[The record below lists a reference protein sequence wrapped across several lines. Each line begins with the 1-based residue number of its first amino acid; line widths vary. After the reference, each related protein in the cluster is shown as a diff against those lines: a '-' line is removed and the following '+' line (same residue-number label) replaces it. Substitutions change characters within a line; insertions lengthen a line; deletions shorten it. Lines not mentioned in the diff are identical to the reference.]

1 MALTQGKMRYYEIMR
16 LSWFL
21 FKALAVVFIIVAVG
35 SSYYIVSNLPEI
47 DMLRDVRMQVP
58 LRVYSQDGS
67 LIGEFG
73 EKRRAPVTIDEVPE
87 QLIRAFIAAED
98 DRFFAHP
105 GVDWQGLLRA
115 TISLVRTGEKKQGGS
130 TITMQVARN
139 FFLSREKTYMRK
151 LNEIF
156 LAIKIERELSK
167 NEILELYLNKI
178 YLGQRAYGV
187 GAAAQVY
194 YGTGITGLNLAQHAM
209 LAGLP
214 KAPSRTNPVTSPEQA
229 VQRRSYVLRRM
240 LELGYIDRA
249 RFNEADSAPVTASLH
264 SPSIDL
270 EAPYVAEMVRKH
282 MLEEYGEDAYSA
294 GYTVTTTIRDTLQA
308 AANRALNLALLDYD
322 ERHGYRGP
330 EQHYELTPD
339 MAGDGWDQLLAA
351 HATIADLVPA
361 LIIEERGFTA
371 SAWVSGSGRI
381 DLGWNSLDWA
391 RRYINEN
398 VRGPAPRNIGE
409 IVKVGDVVRVRK
421 DANGSWRLAQV
432 PDIEGGLV
440 SLDPHNGATLALVGG
455 FDFYRSKFNRV
466 TQAER
471 QPGSSFK
478 PFIYSAALENGF
490 SAASVIND
498 APIVYDDPSIEDTWR
513 PENYSG
519 RTFGPTRLREAL
531 RRSRNLVSIRLLHAM
546 GVPNALRHAAK
557 FGFDVDNLP
566 GNLSLALGSGAVTPW
581 QLAGS
586 YTVFANGGYRVEP
599 FFIERLETYTGDL
612 LFQAHPA
619 SVCPDCPEA
628 AEAGDGQKLRP
639 WPSETAP
646 VETPEAAEAGD
657 GIEVRP
663 QSGEA
668 AALETPE
675 TEAPGQDPSEA
686 PPVNQKIAER
696 VVNPQNIWIMNE
708 LTRDVIRRGT
718 GARAY
723 RELKRD
729 DISGKTGTTNE
740 QRDAWFAGFS
750 PSVVAV
756 TWVGFDGFEPMGQ
769 GEVGGRTALSIWIDY
784 MRTALA
790 DVPVTLAS
798 RPADIVTIRINRETG
813 CPAEAGDDNA
823 EFEVFMADRLPDADE
838 CSVLL
843 IPYDATSETTEAP
856 GRLF

>member
-1 MALTQGKMRYYEIMR
+1 MRAI
-16 LSWFL
+16 SL
-21 FKALAVVFIIVAVG
+21 FKALVVVFIIGAAA
-35 SSYYIVSNLPEI
+35 SIFYLVSNLPEI

-73 EKRRAPVTIDEVPE
+73 EKRRAPVLIDEVPE
-87 QLIRAFIAAED
+87 QLIQAFIAAED

-105 GVDWQGLLRA
+105 GVDWQGLVRA
-115 TISLVRTGEKKQGGS
+115 AFSLIRTGEKRQGGS

-156 LAIKIERELSK
+156 LAIKIERELTK

-194 YGTGITGLNLAQHAM
+194 YGTGITELNLSQHAM

-240 LELGYIDRA
+240 LELDYIDQA
-249 RFNEADSAPVTASLH
+249 RFLEADSAPVTASLH

-282 MLEEYGEDAYSA
+282 LVEEYGDNTYGD
-294 GYTVTTTIRDTLQA
+294 GYVVTTTIRDTLQV
-308 AANRALNLALLDYD
+308 AANRALNLALLQYD

-330 EQHYELTPD
+330 EQHHELTPD
-339 MAGDGWDQLLAA
+339 MAGGGWDQLLDA
-351 HATIADLVPA
+351 HAVIADLVPA

-371 SAWVSGSGRI
+371 SAWVSGIGRI
-381 DLGWNSLDWA
+381 ELDWNSLGWA
-391 RRYINEN
+391 RRYITEN

-409 IVKVGDVVRVRK
+409 IVKVGDIVRVRK
-421 DANGSWRLAQV
+421 GANGGWRLTQI

-455 FDFYRSKFNRV
+455 FDFYRSKFNRI

-478 PFIYSAALENGF
+478 PFIYSAALNNGF
-490 SAASVIND
+490 TAASVIND
-498 APIVYDDPSIEDTWR
+498 APIVYNDPSIEDKWR

-531 RRSRNLVSIRLLHAM
+531 IRSRNLVSIRLLHAM
-546 GVPNALRHAAK
+546 GVRNALRHIEK
-557 FGFDVDNLP
+557 FGFDTDVLP
-566 GNLSLALGSGAVTPW
+566 KNLSLALGSGVITPW
-581 QLAGS
+581 QLASS

-599 FFIERLETYTGDL
+599 FFIDRIETYTGDL
-612 LFQAHPA
+612 LYQAQPVT
-619 SVCPDCPEA
+619 VCPDCPEA
-628 AEAGDGQKLRP
+628 AEAGDG
-639 WPSETAP
+639 
-646 VETPEAAEAGD
+646 
-657 GIEVRP
+657 IEFRP
-663 QSGEA
+663 QPGEA
-668 AALETPE
+668 AAVETLEAE
-675 TEAPGQDPSEA
+675 DPGQDPPETV
-686 PPVNQKIAER
+686 PVEKNNAER

-708 LTRDVIRRGT
+708 LTRDVVRRGT

-729 DISGKTGTTNE
+729 DLSGKTGTTNE
-740 QRDAWFAGFS
+740 QRDAWFAGFN
-750 PSVVAV
+750 PSFVAV
-756 TWVGFDGFEPMGQ
+756 AWVGFDDFKPMGQ
-769 GEVGGRTALSIWIDY
+769 GEVGGRTALSIWIEF
-784 MRTALA
+784 MRTALN
-790 DVPVTLAS
+790 DVPVNLGE

-813 CPAEAGDDNA
+813 CPANAGDTNA
-823 EFEVFMADRLPDADE
+823 GFEVFMADRLPDATE
-838 CSVLL
+838 CSRMLM
-843 IPYDATSETTEAP
+843 PYDNSPEKTDAP

>member
-1 MALTQGKMRYYEIMR
+1 MRAM
-16 LSWFL
+16 SL
-21 FKALAVVFIIVAVG
+21 FKMLAVVFIIGAGAAVY
-35 SSYYIVSNLPEI
+35 SIVSNLPEI

-73 EKRRAPVTIDEVPE
+73 EKRRAPALIDEVPE
-87 QLIRAFIAAED
+87 QLIQAFVAAED
-98 DRFFAHP
+98 DRFYAHP
-105 GVDWQGLLRA
+105 GVDWQGLVRA
-115 TISLVRTGEKKQGGS
+115 AVSLARTGEKRQGGS

-156 LAIKIERELSK
+156 LALKIERELTK

-194 YGTGITGLNLAQHAM
+194 YGADVADLDLAQHAM

-240 LELGYIDRA
+240 LELGYIDQA
-249 RFNEADSAPVTASLH
+249 RFLEADSAPVTASLH

-282 MLEEYGEDAYSA
+282 LVEEYGDNAHSD
-294 GYTVTTTIRDTLQA
+294 GYVVTTTIRDTLQV
-308 AANRALNLALLDYD
+308 AANRALNLALLEYD

-330 EQHYELTPD
+330 EQRYELTPD
-339 MAGDGWDQLLAA
+339 MAGDGWDQLLDA
-351 HATIADLVPA
+351 HAAIADLAPA

-371 SAWVSGSGRI
+371 TAWVSGVGRI
-381 DLGWNSLDWA
+381 ELGWNSMGWA

-409 IVKVGDVVRVRK
+409 IIKVGDVVRVRK
-421 DANGSWRLAQV
+421 DADGRWRLAQV
-432 PDIEGGLV
+432 PGIEGGLV

-490 SAASVIND
+490 TTASIIND
-498 APIVYDDPSIEDTWR
+498 APIVYDDPSIEDQWR

-519 RTFGPTRLREAL
+519 RSFGPTRLREAL
-531 RRSRNLVSIRLLHAM
+531 RRSRNLVSIRLLHAV
-546 GVPNALRHAAK
+546 GVRNTVSHAAK
-557 FGFDVDNLP
+557 FGFDAGRLP
-566 GNLSLALGSGAVTPW
+566 KNLSLALGTGAVTPW
-581 QLAGS
+581 QLAAS

-599 FFIERLETYTGDL
+599 FFIERIETYTGDL
-612 LFQAHPA
+612 LFQARPV
-619 SVCPDCPEA
+619 SVCPGCPEA
-628 AEAGDGQKLRP
+628 AGDGDGQKLP
-639 WPSETAP
+639 PLSGEAEP
-646 VETPEAAEAGD
+646 VETPEAEAAEAGD
-657 GIEVRP
+657 GIQFRP
-663 QSGEA
+663 QSGQA
-668 AALETPE
+668 AAVETPE
-675 TEAPGQDPSEA
+675 AAPVEQS
-686 PPVNQKIAER
+686 IAER
-696 VVNPQNIWIMNE
+696 VVSAQNIWIMND
-708 LTRDVIRRGT
+708 LTRDVVRRGT

-729 DISGKTGTTNE
+729 DLGGKTGTTNE
-740 QRDAWFAGFS
+740 QRDAWFAGFN
-750 PSVVAV
+750 PSMVAV
-756 TWVGFDGFEPMGQ
+756 AWVGFDDFSPMGQ
-769 GEVGGRTALSIWIDY
+769 GETGSRTALSVWIEY
-784 MRTALA
+784 MRTALKGLPA
-790 DVPVTLAS
+790 APAA
-798 RPADIVTIRINRETG
+798 RPAGIVTIRINRATG
-813 CPAEAGDDNA
+813 CPAEAGDVDA
-823 EFEVFMADRLPDADE
+823 EFEVFMADRVPDADE
-838 CSVLL
+838 CSNLI
-843 IPYDATSETTEAP
+843 IPYDSTSESNEAP
-856 GRLF
+856 GRIF

>member
-1 MALTQGKMRYYEIMR
+1 MRAM
-16 LSWFL
+16 SL
-21 FKALAVVFIIVAVG
+21 FKMLAVVFIIGAGAAVY
-35 SSYYIVSNLPEI
+35 SIVSNLPDI

-73 EKRRAPVTIDEVPE
+73 EKRRAPVLIDQVPE
-87 QLIRAFIAAED
+87 QLLQAFIAAED

-105 GVDWQGLLRA
+105 GVDWQGLVRA
-115 TISLVRTGEKKQGGS
+115 AFSLIRTGEKRQGGS

-156 LAIKIERELSK
+156 LAIKIERELTK

-194 YGTGITGLNLAQHAM
+194 YGTGITNLNLAQHAM

-240 LELGYIDRA
+240 LELDYIDQA
-249 RFNEADSAPVTASLH
+249 RFLEADSAPVTASLH

-282 MLEEYGEDAYSA
+282 LVEEYGDNAYSD
-294 GYTVTTTIRDTLQA
+294 GYVVTTTIRDTLQV
-308 AANRALNLALLDYD
+308 AANRALNLALLEYD

-339 MAGDGWDQLLAA
+339 MAGDGWDQLLDA
-351 HATIADLVPA
+351 HAAIADLAPA

-371 SAWVSGSGRI
+371 SAWVSGMGRI
-381 DLGWNSLDWA
+381 ELGWNSLDWA
-391 RRYINEN
+391 RMYINEN

-421 DANGSWRLAQV
+421 DADGRWRLAQI

-455 FDFYRSKFNRV
+455 FDFYRSKFNRA

-490 SAASVIND
+490 TTASIIND
-498 APIVYDDPSIEDTWR
+498 APIVYDDPSIEDQWR

-519 RTFGPTRLREAL
+519 RSFGPTRLREAL
-531 RRSRNLVSIRLLHAM
+531 RRSRNLVSIRLLHAV
-546 GVPNALRHAAK
+546 GVRSTIRHIEK
-557 FGFDVDNLP
+557 FGFDTDRLP
-566 GNLSLALGSGAVTPW
+566 KNLSLALGTGTVTPW
-581 QLAGS
+581 QLAAS

-599 FFIERLETYTGDL
+599 FFVDRIETYTGDL
-612 LFQAHPA
+612 LFQAHPVT
-619 SVCPDCPEA
+619 VCPDCPKA
-628 AEAGDGQKLRP
+628 AAAGD
-639 WPSETAP
+639 E
-646 VETPEAAEAGD
+646 
-657 GIEVRP
+657 IEFRP
-663 QSGEA
+663 QSGDA

-675 TEAPGQDPSEA
+675 AEDPGQDPPETT
-686 PPVNQKIAER
+686 PVNQQIAER
-696 VVNPQNIWIMNE
+696 VVSPQNIWIMND
-708 LTRDVIRRGT
+708 LTRDVVRRGT

-729 DISGKTGTTNE
+729 DLSGKTGTTNE
-740 QRDAWFAGFS
+740 QRDAWFAGFN
-750 PSVVAV
+750 PSMVAV
-756 TWVGFDGFEPMGQ
+756 TWVGFDDFSPMGQ
-769 GEVGGRTALSIWIDY
+769 GETGSRSALSIWIEY
-784 MRTALA
+784 VRAALK
-790 DVPVTLAS
+790 DMPVNPVA

-813 CPAEAGDDNA
+813 CPAKAGDANA
-823 EFEVFMADRLPDADE
+823 QFEVFMAARLPDADE
-838 CSVLL
+838 CSKLI
-843 IPYDATSETTEAP
+843 IPYDITSESSEAP
-856 GRLF
+856 GRIF

>member
-1 MALTQGKMRYYEIMR
+1 MRVN
-16 LSWFL
+16 SL
-21 FKALAVVFIIVAVG
+21 FKALAVVIIIGVAA
-35 SSYYIVSNLPEI
+35 SSFNIASNLPEI

-67 LIGEFG
+67 LLGEFG
-73 EKRRAPVTIDEVPE
+73 EKRRVPVLIDEVPE
-87 QLIRAFIAAED
+87 QLIQAFIAAED
-98 DRFFAHP
+98 DRFYAHP

-115 TISLVRTGEKKQGGS
+115 AISLVRTGEKRQGGS

-156 LAIKIERELSK
+156 LAIKIERELTK

-240 LELGYIDRA
+240 LELGYIDQA
-249 RFNEADSAPVTASLH
+249 RFQAADNAPVTASLH

-282 MLEEYGEDAYSA
+282 LVEEYGDSAYSA
-294 GYTVTTTIRDTLQA
+294 GYVVTTTIRDTLQV
-308 AANRALNLALLDYD
+308 AANRALNRALLQYD

-330 EQHYELTPD
+330 EQHYELTPG
-339 MAGDGWDQLLAA
+339 MTGDGWDQLLAA
-351 HATIADLVPA
+351 HSAVAGLLPA
-361 LIIEERGFTA
+361 LIIDERGFAA
-371 SAWVSGSGRI
+371 SAWVQGIGRI
-381 DLGWNSLDWA
+381 ELDWNSLGWA

-398 VRGPAPRNIGE
+398 VRGPAPTNTGE
-409 IVKVGDVVRVRK
+409 VVSVGDIVRVRE
-421 DANGSWRLAQV
+421 DSDGNWRLAQI

-440 SLDPHNGATLALVGG
+440 SLDPHNGAALALVGG
-455 FDFYRSKFNRV
+455 FEFYRSKFNRI

-490 SAASVIND
+490 TAASIIND
-498 APIVYDDPSIEDTWR
+498 APIVYDDPSIEDKWR

-546 GVPNALRHAAK
+546 GVRNALRHVER
-557 FGFDVDNLP
+557 FGFDIDELP
-566 GNLSLALGSGAVTPW
+566 RNLSLALGTGSITPW
-581 QLAGS
+581 QLASS
-586 YTVFANGGYRVEP
+586 YTVLANGGYRVEP
-599 FFIERLETYTGDL
+599 FFITRIETYTGDL
-612 LFQAHPA
+612 LFEAQPVTVCSH
-619 SVCPDCPEA
+619 CPDNGTTGMEA
-628 AEAGDGQKLRP
+628 AETG
-639 WPSETAP
+639 TADESGTADAVP
-646 VETPEAAEAGD
+646 VE
-657 GIEVRP
+657 
-663 QSGEA
+663 
-668 AALETPE
+668 
-675 TEAPGQDPSEA
+675 
-686 PPVNQKIAER
+686 NIAER

-708 LTRDVIRRGT
+708 LTRDVVRRGT

-723 RELKRD
+723 RELQRD
-729 DISGKTGTTNE
+729 DLSGKTGTTNE
-740 QRDAWFAGFS
+740 QRDAWFAGFNS
-750 PSVVAV
+750 SVVAV
-756 TWVGFDGFEPMGQ
+756 TWVGFDDFEPMGQ
-769 GEVGGRTALSIWIDY
+769 GEVGGRTALSIWIEY
-784 MRTALA
+784 MRTALK
-790 DVPVTLAS
+790 DTPVNLGE
-798 RPADIVTIRINRETG
+798 RPADIVTIRINAETG
-813 CPAEAGDDNA
+813 CPAGAGDTDA
-823 EFEVFMADRLPDADE
+823 EFEVFMANRLPDATE
-838 CSVLL
+838 CSRML
-843 IPYDATSETTEAP
+843 IPYDNSPEKPDAP

>member
-1 MALTQGKMRYYEIMR
+1 MRAM
-16 LSWFL
+16 SL
-21 FKALAVVFIIVAVG
+21 FKALAVVFIIGGGLAV
-35 SSYYIVSNLPEI
+35 YLIVSNLPDIEV
-47 DMLRDVRMQVP
+47 LRDVRMQVP

-73 EKRRAPVTIDEVPE
+73 EKRRAPVIIEEVPE
-87 QLIRAFIAAED
+87 QLIQAFIAAED
-98 DRFFAHP
+98 DRFFDHP
-105 GVDWQGLLRA
+105 GVDWQGLVRA
-115 TISLVRTGEKKQGGS
+115 AISLARTGEKRQGGS

-139 FFLSREKTYMRK
+139 FFLSREKSYMRK

-156 LAIKIERELSK
+156 LAFKIERELGK

-194 YGTGITGLNLAQHAM
+194 YGADVADLDLAQHAM

-229 VQRRSYVLRRM
+229 VIRRAYVLRRM

-282 MLEEYGEDAYSA
+282 MLDEYGEESYSA
-294 GYTVTTTIRDTLQA
+294 GYVVTTTIRDDLQL
-308 AANRALNLALLDYD
+308 AANRSLNQALLQYD

-330 EQHYELTPD
+330 EHHYELTPG
-339 MAGDGWDQLLAA
+339 MAGDGWDQLLDA
-351 HATIADLVPA
+351 HSSVANLLPA

-371 SAWVSGSGRI
+371 SAWVSGIGRVE
-381 DLGWNSLDWA
+381 LGWNSLGWA

-409 IVKVGDVVRVRK
+409 IVTVGDIVRVRE
-421 DANGSWRLAQV
+421 DPDGRWRMAQV
-432 PDIEGGLV
+432 PDLEGGLV

-455 FDFYRSKFNRV
+455 FDFYRSKFNRI

-490 SAASVIND
+490 TTASIIND
-498 APIVYDDPSIEDTWR
+498 APIVYDDPSIEDQWR

-519 RTFGPTRLREAL
+519 RSFGPTRLREAL
-531 RRSRNLVSIRLLHAM
+531 RRSRNLVSIRLLHAV
-546 GVPNALRHAAK
+546 GVNNTLRHAAK
-557 FGFDVDNLP
+557 FGFDTDRLP
-566 GNLSLALGSGAVTPW
+566 KNLSLALGTGVITPW
-581 QLAGS
+581 QLADT

-599 FFIERLETYTGDL
+599 FFIERIETYTGDL
-612 LFQAHPA
+612 LFQAHPVT
-619 SVCPDCPEA
+619 VCPDCPE
-628 AEAGDGQKLRP
+628 
-639 WPSETAP
+639 T
-646 VETPEAAEAGD
+646 EAGD
-657 GIEVRP
+657 GIQFHP

-668 AALETPE
+668 AAVAGDGIEFRPQSDEPAITEIPE
-675 TEAPGQDPSEA
+675 TV
-686 PPVNQKIAER
+686 PVEQKIAER
-696 VVNPQNIWIMNE
+696 VVNPQNIWIMND
-708 LTRDVIRRGT
+708 LTRDVVRRGT

-723 RELKRD
+723 RELNRD
-729 DISGKTGTTNE
+729 DLAGKTGTTNE
-740 QRDAWFAGFS
+740 QRDAWFAGFN

-756 TWVGFDGFEPMGQ
+756 AWVGFDDFSPMGQ
-769 GEVGGRTALSIWIDY
+769 GETGSRTALSVWIEY
-784 MRTALA
+784 MRAALKH
-790 DVPVTLAS
+790 VPVKPVAQ
-798 RPADIVTIRINRETG
+798 PADIVTIRINRETG
-813 CPAEAGDDNA
+813 CPAKAGDADA
-823 EFEVFMADRLPDADE
+823 EFEVFMADRVPDADE
-838 CSVLL
+838 CSKLL
-843 IPYDATSETTEAP
+843 IPYDTTSETAESP
-856 GRLF
+856 GTIF

>member
-1 MALTQGKMRYYEIMR
+1 MRVN
-16 LSWFL
+16 SL
-21 FKALAVVFIIVAVG
+21 FKALAVVIIIGVAA
-35 SSYYIVSNLPEI
+35 SSFYIASNLPEI

-73 EKRRAPVTIDEVPE
+73 EKRRVPVLIDEVPE
-87 QLIRAFIAAED
+87 QLIQAFIAAED
-98 DRFFAHP
+98 DRFYAHP

-115 TISLVRTGEKKQGGS
+115 AISLVRTGEKRQGGS

-139 FFLSREKTYMRK
+139 FFLTREKTYMRK

-156 LAIKIERELSK
+156 LAIKIERELTK

-194 YGTGITGLNLAQHAM
+194 YGTGITGLNLAQHAT

-240 LELGYIDRA
+240 LELGYIDQA
-249 RFNEADSAPVTASLH
+249 RFQAADNAPVTASLH

-282 MLEEYGEDAYSA
+282 LVEEYGDSAYSA
-294 GYTVTTTIRDTLQA
+294 GYVVTTTIRDTLQV
-308 AANRALNLALLDYD
+308 AANRALNRALLEYD

-330 EQHYELTPD
+330 EQHYELTPG
-339 MAGDGWDQLLAA
+339 MTGDGWDQLLAA
-351 HATIADLVPA
+351 HSAIADLLPA
-361 LIIEERGFTA
+361 LIIDERGFAA
-371 SAWVSGSGRI
+371 SAWVQGIGRI
-381 DLGWNSLDWA
+381 ELDWNSLGWA

-398 VRGPAPRNIGE
+398 VRGPAPRNTGE
-409 IVKVGDVVRVRK
+409 VVSVGDIVRVRE
-421 DANGSWRLAQV
+421 DSDGNWRLAQI

-440 SLDPHNGATLALVGG
+440 SLDPHNGAALALVGG
-455 FDFYRSKFNRV
+455 FEFYRSKFNRI

-490 SAASVIND
+490 TAASIIND
-498 APIVYDDPSIEDTWR
+498 APIVYDDPSIEDKWR

-546 GVPNALRHAAK
+546 GVRNALRHVEK
-557 FGFDVDNLP
+557 FGFDIDELP
-566 GNLSLALGSGAVTPW
+566 RNLSLALGTGSITPW
-581 QLAGS
+581 QLASS
-586 YTVFANGGYRVEP
+586 YTVLANGGYRVEP
-599 FFIERLETYTGDL
+599 FFITRIETYTGDL
-612 LFQAHPA
+612 LFEAQPVTVCSH
-619 SVCPDCPEA
+619 CPDNGTTGMES
-628 AEAGDGQKLRP
+628 AETG
-639 WPSETAP
+639 TADESGTADAVP
-646 VETPEAAEAGD
+646 AE
-657 GIEVRP
+657 
-663 QSGEA
+663 
-668 AALETPE
+668 
-675 TEAPGQDPSEA
+675 
-686 PPVNQKIAER
+686 NIAER

-708 LTRDVIRRGT
+708 LTRDVVRRGT

-723 RELKRD
+723 RELQRD
-729 DISGKTGTTNE
+729 DLSGKTGTTNE
-740 QRDAWFAGFS
+740 QRDAWFAGFNS
-750 PSVVAV
+750 SVVAV
-756 TWVGFDGFEPMGQ
+756 TWVGFDDFEPMGQ
-769 GEVGGRTALSIWIDY
+769 GEVGGRTALSIWIEY
-784 MRTALA
+784 MRTALK
-790 DVPVTLAS
+790 DTPVNLGE
-798 RPADIVTIRINRETG
+798 RPADIVTIRINAETG
-813 CPAEAGDDNA
+813 CPAEAGDTDA
-823 EFEVFMADRLPDADE
+823 EFEVFMANRLPDATE
-838 CSVLL
+838 CSRML
-843 IPYDATSETTEAP
+843 IPYDNSPEKPDAP

>member
-1 MALTQGKMRYYEIMR
+1 MRAI
-16 LSWFL
+16 SL
-21 FKALAVVFIIVAVG
+21 FKALVVVFIIGVAA
-35 SSYYIVSNLPEI
+35 SIFYIVSNLPDI

-73 EKRRAPVTIDEVPE
+73 EKRRAPVLIDEVPE
-87 QLIRAFIAAED
+87 QLIQAFIAAED

-105 GVDWQGLLRA
+105 GVDWQGLVRA
-115 TISLVRTGEKKQGGS
+115 AFSLIRTGEKRQGGS

-156 LAIKIERELSK
+156 LAIKIERELTK

-194 YGTGITGLNLAQHAM
+194 YGTGITELNLAQHAM

-240 LELGYIDRA
+240 LELDYIDQA
-249 RFNEADSAPVTASLH
+249 RFLEADSAPVTASLH

-282 MLEEYGEDAYSA
+282 LVEEYGDNTYSD
-294 GYTVTTTIRDTLQA
+294 GYVVTTTIRDTLQA
-308 AANRALNLALLDYD
+308 AANRALNLALLQYD

-330 EQHYELTPD
+330 EQYYELTPD
-339 MAGDGWDQLLAA
+339 MAGDGWDQLLDA
-351 HATIADLVPA
+351 HAVIADLAPA

-371 SAWVSGSGRI
+371 SAWISGSGRI
-381 DLGWNSLDWA
+381 ELDWNSLGWA

-409 IVKVGDVVRVRK
+409 IVKVGDIVRVRK
-421 DANGSWRLAQV
+421 DANGEWRLAQI

-455 FDFYRSKFNRV
+455 FDFYRSKFNRI

-478 PFIYSAALENGF
+478 PFIYSAALNNGF
-490 SAASVIND
+490 TAASVIND
-498 APIVYDDPSIEDTWR
+498 APIVYNDPSIEDKWR

-531 RRSRNLVSIRLLHAM
+531 IRSRNLVSIRLLHAM
-546 GVPNALRHAAK
+546 GVRNALRHIEK
-557 FGFDVDNLP
+557 FGFDTDVLP
-566 GNLSLALGSGAVTPW
+566 KNLSLALGSGVITPW
-581 QLAGS
+581 QLASS

-599 FFIERLETYTGDL
+599 FFIDRIETYTGDL
-612 LFQAHPA
+612 LFKAHPVT
-619 SVCPDCPEA
+619 VCPDCPEA
-628 AEAGDGQKLRP
+628 AEAGDGIQF
-639 WPSETAP
+639 
-646 VETPEAAEAGD
+646 
-657 GIEVRP
+657 RP

-668 AALETPE
+668 AAVETLETEDPGQNPPE
-675 TEAPGQDPSEA
+675 TAPVEQT
-686 PPVNQKIAER
+686 NAER

-708 LTRDVIRRGT
+708 LTRDVARRGT

-729 DISGKTGTTNE
+729 DLSGKTGTTNE
-740 QRDAWFAGFS
+740 QRDAWFAGFN

-756 TWVGFDGFEPMGQ
+756 AWVGFDDFKPMGQ
-769 GEVGGRTALSIWIDY
+769 GEVGGRTALSIWIEF
-784 MRTALA
+784 MRTALNN
-790 DVPVTLAS
+790 VPVNLGE

-813 CPAEAGDDNA
+813 CPAKAGDADA
-823 EFEVFMADRLPDADE
+823 AFEVFMADRLPDATE
-838 CSVLL
+838 CSRMLM
-843 IPYDATSETTEAP
+843 PYDNSPEKTDAP

>member
-1 MALTQGKMRYYEIMR
+1 MRVN
-16 LSWFL
+16 SL
-21 FKALAVVFIIVAVG
+21 FKALAVVIIIGVAA
-35 SSYYIVSNLPEI
+35 SSFYIASNLPEI

-73 EKRRAPVTIDEVPE
+73 EKRRVPVLIDEVPE
-87 QLIRAFIAAED
+87 QLIQAFIAAED
-98 DRFFAHP
+98 DRFYAHP

-115 TISLVRTGEKKQGGS
+115 AISLVRTGEKRQGGS

-156 LAIKIERELSK
+156 LAIKIERELTK

-229 VQRRSYVLRRM
+229 LQRRSYVLRRM
-240 LELGYIDRA
+240 LELGYIDQA
-249 RFNEADSAPVTASLH
+249 RFQAADNAPVTASLH

-282 MLEEYGEDAYSA
+282 LVEEYGESAYSA
-294 GYTVTTTIRDTLQA
+294 GYVVTTTIRDTLQV
-308 AANRALNLALLDYD
+308 AANRALNRALLQYD

-330 EQHYELTPD
+330 EQHYELTPG
-339 MAGDGWDQLLAA
+339 MTGDGWDQLLAA
-351 HATIADLVPA
+351 HSTVADLLPA
-361 LIIEERGFTA
+361 LIIDERGFAA
-371 SAWVSGSGRI
+371 SAWVRGIGRI
-381 DLGWNSLDWA
+381 ELDWNSLGWA
-391 RRYINEN
+391 RKYINEN
-398 VRGPAPRNIGE
+398 VRGPAPRNTGE
-409 IVKVGDVVRVRK
+409 VVSVGDIVRVRE
-421 DANGSWRLAQV
+421 GSDGKWRLAQI

-440 SLDPHNGATLALVGG
+440 SLGPHNGATLALVGG
-455 FDFYRSKFNRV
+455 FEFYRSKFNRI

-490 SAASVIND
+490 TAASVIND
-498 APIVYDDPSIEDTWR
+498 APIVYDDPSIEDKWR

-546 GVPNALRHAAK
+546 GVRNALRHVEK
-557 FGFDVDNLP
+557 FGFDVDKLP
-566 GNLSLALGSGAVTPW
+566 GNLSLALGTGSITPW
-581 QLAGS
+581 QLASS
-586 YTVFANGGYRVEP
+586 YTVLANGGYRVEP
-599 FFIERLETYTGDL
+599 FFITRIETYTGDL
-612 LFQAHPA
+612 LFEAQPA
-619 SVCPDCPEA
+619 TVCSHCPDNEPTGMEA
-628 AEAGDGQKLRP
+628 
-639 WPSETAP
+639 
-646 VETPEAAEAGD
+646 
-657 GIEVRP
+657 
-663 QSGEA
+663 
-668 AALETPE
+668 PE
-675 TEAPGQDPSEA
+675 TGTADESGTADA
-686 PPVNQKIAER
+686 VPVDNIAER

-708 LTRDVIRRGT
+708 LTRDVVRRGT

-723 RELKRD
+723 RELQRD
-729 DISGKTGTTNE
+729 DLSGKTGTTNE
-740 QRDAWFAGFS
+740 QRDAWFAGFNS
-750 PSVVAV
+750 SVVAV
-756 TWVGFDGFEPMGQ
+756 AWVGFDDFEPMGQ
-769 GEVGGRTALSIWIDY
+769 GEVGGRTALSIWIEY
-784 MRTALA
+784 MHTALKDA
-790 DVPVTLAS
+790 PVNLGE
-798 RPADIVTIRINRETG
+798 RPADIVTIRINGETG
-813 CPAEAGDDNA
+813 CPAEAGDTDA
-823 EFEVFMADRLPDADE
+823 EFEVFMANRLPDATE
-838 CSVLL
+838 CSRML
-843 IPYDATSETTEAP
+843 IPYDNSPEKTDAP